1 MKFITHSLLQ
11 LVLAL
16 LLSGSFF
23 SCSSSN
29 DTPKENSAAPA
40 DTTPLG
46 KQISALDKEIASDP
60 GNAELIHRRARLFM
74 QKGDMTA
81 AMSDITRVMQIDSS
95 QSDYWITMADIH
107 LASAKAAQS
116 KRALEKSLELDPK
129 NKLGYEKLAELYFI
143 AQQYKESIAKLDEVL
158 KLDIN
163 NPKAYFMKGM
173 CFRDMGDTTRAISSF
188 QTSIEQKPDY
198 YEPFMQLALIYHSR
212 NDKLALQYYDGAL
225 RINPGSTEA
234 LYSRGLWYQ
243 ENEKNFDKAI
253 QDYTSAVQLNPKL
266 ETAHFALGY
275 LHFQYLK
282 VYDQAIR
289 HYNDAISA
297 APNWPE
303 AYFNRG
309 LCYEAL
315 GNVAAANAD
324 YEKALKI
331 RPDYQAALNALGRVN
346 TPLPGK

>member
-1 MKFITHSLLQ
+1 MKLIPRSLLY
-11 LVLAL
+11 LLLAL
-16 LLSGSFF
+16 LTGAGFT
-23 SCSSSN
+23 SCTSSN
-29 DTPKENSAAPA
+29 NSTQDTSSTPA

-46 KQISALDKEIASDP
+46 KQIYALDKEIASDP
-60 GNAELIHRRARLFM
+60 DNAELFHQRAKLLM
-74 QKGDMTA
+74 QKGDMTGS
-81 AMSDITRVMQIDSS
+81 MNDMTRVMQIDSS
-95 QSDYWITMADIH
+95 KSDYWLTMADIH

-116 KRALEKSLELDPK
+116 KRALEKSLALDPK

-143 AQQYKESIAKLDEVL
+143 AQQYKESIAQLDEVL

-173 CFRDMGDTTRAISSF
+173 CFRDLGDTTRAVSSF

-198 YEPFMQLALIYHSR
+198 YEPFMQLALIYHNR
-212 NDKLALQYYDGAL
+212 NNKLALQYYDGAL
-225 RINPGSTEA
+225 RINPKSTEA

-243 ENEKNFDKAI
+243 ENEKNYDKAI

-282 VYDQAIR
+282 VYDQAIK
-289 HYNDAISA
+289 HYNDAVSA

-303 AYFNRG
+303 AYYNRG

-331 RPDYQAALNALGRVN
+331 RPDYQAALNALGRVSA
-346 TPLPGK
+346 PLPGK